1 MEQSRF
7 TIEGQTELG
16 PEQFPLFVD
25 GEAVEPMLIEQFRLP
40 KVRQYYRLGRVRVTI
55 ELLNEE

>member
-7 TIEGQTELG
+7 AIKGQTELG

-25 GEAVEPMLIEQFRLP
+25 GEVVGPVLIEHFRPP
-40 KVRQYYRLGRVRVTI
+40 KVR
-55 ELLNEE
+55 